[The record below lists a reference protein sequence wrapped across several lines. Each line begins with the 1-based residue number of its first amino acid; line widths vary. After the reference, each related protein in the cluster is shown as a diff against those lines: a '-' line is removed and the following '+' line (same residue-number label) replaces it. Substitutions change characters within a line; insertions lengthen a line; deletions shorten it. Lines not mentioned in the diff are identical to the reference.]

1 MIHLKIKALRELV
14 KKISNFDIQNFQNLQ
29 NDYNALPVNERK
41 FLEKKLKTEWKKL
54 DVEKQ
59 LLKLEEVLRKYDHS
73 FNHHLE
79 LLIVSLRSNKIKS
92 AVEQIDETIK
102 IEKNLFKTIKQM
114 EQLEKKLERF
124 IGKEI
129 KEISINQ

>member
-1 MIHLKIKALRELV
+1 M
-14 KKISNFDIQNFQNLQ
+14 
-29 NDYNALPVNERK
+29 
-41 FLEKKLKTEWKKL
+41 
-54 DVEKQ
+54 EKQ
-59 LLKLEEVLRKYDHS
+59 LLKLEEVIRKYDHS

-102 IEKNLFKTIKQM
+102 IEKNLFQTVRQM
-114 EQLEKKLERF
+114 EELDKKLERF

-129 KEISINQ
+129 SNSQ

>member
-1 MIHLKIKALRELV
+1 MIHLKIKTLRELV
-14 KKISNFDIQNFQNLQ
+14 KKISNFDIHNFENLQ
-29 NDYNALPVNERK
+29 SDYKSLPVNERK
-41 FLEKKLKTEWKKL
+41 IIEKKLKTEWKKL

-59 LLKLEEVLRKYDHS
+59 LLKLEEVISKYDHS

-102 IEKNLFKTIKQM
+102 IEKNLFKTISQM

-129 KEISINQ
+129 KEISK